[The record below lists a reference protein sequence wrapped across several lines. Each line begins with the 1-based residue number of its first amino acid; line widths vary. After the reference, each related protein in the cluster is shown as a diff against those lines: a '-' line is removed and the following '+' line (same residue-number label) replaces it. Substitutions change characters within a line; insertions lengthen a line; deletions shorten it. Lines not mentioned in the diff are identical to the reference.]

1 MLDYK
6 LVNNGS
12 NNSTLYWSFNSA
24 SGFNDRM
31 SLTSAG
37 ALTVTGSVS
46 AERYR
51 GINSLLLNTYTTV
64 NPSSNVYLYGPPSD
78 RDAWIYLDPADT
90 GSNWGIYHRQIDS
103 AVSGLPANSI
113 GYIGGSTN
121 TLQSYVSLLN
131 GNGYYAGSL
140 GIGTTNLTRK
150 LTLNGDS
157 EWNNWQYWT
166 PTTGG
171 EYTFAVGIAASTYS
185 SVGDAFTILRY
196 NSGWNTAFIID
207 NDTGNVGINT
217 TGPVSRFHVNGGKI
231 ILTSDD
237 GGYGQFQI
245 NSSSTSTEATIL
257 LSNGGSGVNL
267 GQYSNV
273 GVIGMGAYGGAR
285 DTLIIGTGYSGGT
298 MSMKAGVTTFS
309 GNVVNSASYK
319 ANTFIQLTSVATK
332 TFSTG
337 GVSSSSFAVT
347 DFSGVPSNAKAISVY
362 GWYHITGYSSG
373 AGQGDHA
380 VSWFG
385 LANDTTTYSWGGP
398 GAAWPGMGSSFTP
411 QYYGSF
417 SMEHDGDA
425 SGTNMTNFMHY
436 YGSWHNGI
444 INVNANG
451 NIFYTLAFGYSGGTH
466 HIALYCTGYWI

>member
-1 MLDYK
+1 M
-6 LVNNGS
+6 NG
-12 NNSTLYWSFNSA
+12 
-24 SGFNDRM
+24 
-31 SLTSAG
+31 
-37 ALTVTGSVS
+37 VTR

-51 GINSLLLNTYTTV
+51 GINSLVLSTYTTV
-64 NPSSNVYLYGPPSD
+64 NPASNVYLYGPPGD

-121 TLQSYVSLLN
+121 TLQSYVSLYN

-171 EYTFAVGIAASTYS
+171 TYTFAVGIAASTYS
-185 SVGDAFTILRY
+185 TVGDAFTILR
-196 NSGWNTAFIID
+196 NSSGWNTALIID

-217 TGPVSRFHVNGGKI
+217 TGPVSKFNVSGGKI
-231 ILTSDD
+231 ILNSDD

-245 NSSSTSTEATIL
+245 NASTVTEATIL

-267 GQYSNV
+267 GQYTNV
-273 GVIGMGAYGGAR
+273 GVIGMGAYSGAK

-298 MSMKAGVTTFS
+298 LSLKS
-309 GNVVNSASYK
+309 NVVTVSGSVVNAANYK
-319 ANTFIQLTSVATK
+319 AHTYVQLTTPIVYNVSVSSNTL
-332 TFSTG
+332 TSFSTTG
-337 GVSSSSFAVT
+337 LGLP
-347 DFSGVPSNAKAISVY
+347 SGCKALQVL
-362 GWYHITGYSSG
+362 GWYHITGYSNG

-380 VSWFG
+380 TSIFG
-385 LANDTTTYSWGGP
+385 LNTDNSPYPWSGSGSPYPGNNSTLQTAN
-398 GAAWPGMGSSFTP
+398 
-411 QYYGSF
+411 YGSF
-417 SMEHDGDA
+417 ILWHDGDA
-425 SGTNMTNFMHY
+425 SNSGLSNGAQY
-436 YGSWHNGI
+436 YGLMDSGI
-444 INVNANG
+444 VTVNSNG
-451 NIFYTLAFGYSGGTH
+451 NVYCNLAAGYSGGTH
-466 HIALYCTGYWI
+466 YNVLWIQGYWI